1 MKKEEILEK
10 SRLENKKKDIYAIE
24 VEKDGCKYAALTMV
38 ILAVLYYI
46 YEIFADKGQNYALY
60 SIIAV
65 YCFVFFGYRG
75 IKLEKQRSL
84 YIFTSI
90 IWFLITILTI
100 VQYFR
105 G

>member
-10 SRLENKKKDIYAIE
+10 SRQENKKKDVYAIE
-24 VEKDGCKYAALTMV
+24 VEKDGCKYAAISMV
-38 ILAVLYYI
+38 ILTVLYYI

-60 SIIAV
+60 SIIAI
-65 YCFVFFGYRG
+65 YCCVFFGYRG
-75 IKLEKQRSL
+75 IKLEKNRSL

-90 IWFLITILTI
+90 IWLFITIITI
-100 VQYFR
+100 SQYFR